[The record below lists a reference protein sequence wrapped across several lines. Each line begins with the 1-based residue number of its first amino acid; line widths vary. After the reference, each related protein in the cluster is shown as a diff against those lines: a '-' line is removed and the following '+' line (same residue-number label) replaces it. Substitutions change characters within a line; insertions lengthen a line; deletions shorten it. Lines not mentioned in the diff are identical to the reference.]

1 MTKVWTDNAWEDYLY
16 WQNEDRKMLKRINI
30 LLKGI
35 DRNRYE
41 GLGKP
46 EPLKYERQGYWSR
59 RINDVHR
66 LIYKTEEDKIMIIQ
80 CRAHYDD

>member
-30 LLKGI
+30 LLKDI